1 MNSDK
6 KSFKGNFCLK
16 EITTILEIC
25 YIEGPSKNRQVNEII
40 SGICLIFESPLFKLN
55 KSTTYFSSKVTDT
68 SVFSN

>member
-6 KSFKGNFCLK
+6 KLFKGNCCLK
-16 EITTILEIC
+16 EITTILEIG
-25 YIEGPSKNRQVNEII
+25 YIEGPSKNKQVNEIM
-40 SGICLIFESPLFKLN
+40 SGICLIFASPLFKLN